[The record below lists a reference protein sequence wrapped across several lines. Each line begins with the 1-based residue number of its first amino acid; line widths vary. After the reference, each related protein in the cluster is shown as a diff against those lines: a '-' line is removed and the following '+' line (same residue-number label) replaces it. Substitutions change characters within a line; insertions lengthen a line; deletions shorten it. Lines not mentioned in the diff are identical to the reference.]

1 MIRTNKLTKQFD
13 SRVAVDA
20 IDLDI
25 HDGEVFGLLGP
36 NGAGKTTTV
45 RMLSCLIAPTAGEAF
60 VGGFKVGRDDNQIRR
75 TIGILTESPGLYE
88 RLSAW
93 SNLEFY
99 ARLYEVPPDDCK
111 RQVEKYLSM
120 LGLWARRNEAVGSFS
135 KGMKQKMAI
144 ARALVHEPRV
154 LFLDEPTSGLDPEA
168 AKMVRDFVEEL
179 KEEGRTIVLCTHN
192 LDEADR
198 LCDRIGILKQH
209 LIQVDTPDNLRQ
221 MLYGRRTVI
230 QLKSASPKVLDS
242 IGRLGFASSVRQEG
256 QSVIVPVARP
266 EEQNPVLIR
275 TIVDAGGEIIFVTE
289 QRASLEEVYLN
300 LIKEG
305 SES

>member
-99 ARLYEVPPDDCK
+99 ARLYEVPPDNCK